1 MEMKDWIQIVVEI
14 IGNGIVLAIFG
25 KWLDLKLK
33 KAERKEELHSSTVKS
48 FYDELIKLNKAL
60 IKVSCTVQMKKIRDI
75 NIILQLLEENVLT
88 QWIEIITIYDTYEY
102 GLKSFEKEYRE
113 LEQAWKDFTIQTI
126 PEMCG
131 EKLDEFKKKNKKLL
145 EVVNKKY

>member
-33 KAERKEELHSSTVKS
+33 KAERKEELHFSTVKS

-60 IKVSCTVQMKKIRDI
+60 IKVSCTVQM
-75 NIILQLLEENVLT
+75 
-88 QWIEIITIYDTYEY
+88 
-102 GLKSFEKEYRE
+102 
-113 LEQAWKDFTIQTI
+113 
-126 PEMCG
+126 
-131 EKLDEFKKKNKKLL
+131 
-145 EVVNKKY
+145 

>member
-60 IKVSCTVQMKKIRDI
+60 IKVNSTVQMKKIGDI
-75 NIILQLLEENVLT
+75 NMILQLLEENVLT
-88 QWIEIITIYDTYEY
+88 QWIEIITVYDTYEY
-102 GLKSFEKEYRE
+102 ELNGFEKEYRE
-113 LEQAWKDFTIQTI
+113 LEQAWNNFTIQTT
-126 PEMCG
+126 PQMCG
-131 EKLDEFKKKNKKLL
+131 EKLEEFKKKNKKLI
-145 EVVNKKY
+145 EVVNRKI